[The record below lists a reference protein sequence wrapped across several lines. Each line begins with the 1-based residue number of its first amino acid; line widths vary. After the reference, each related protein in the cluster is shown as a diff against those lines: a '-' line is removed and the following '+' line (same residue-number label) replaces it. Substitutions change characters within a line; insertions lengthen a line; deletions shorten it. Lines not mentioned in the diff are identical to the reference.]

1 MQIPDPLNL
10 KGMIMMVVGHLQAEF
25 QSRRQSLWKSVSLE
39 LIPQGVLN
47 WDLAPKQIKDS

>member
-10 KGMIMMVVGHLQAEF
+10 KGMIMMVVGDLQVEF
-25 QSRRQSLWKSVSLE
+25 QSRRQRLWKSVSLE

-47 WDLAPKQIKDS
+47 